1 MVEIKEKITF
11 SDFDSQKLGL
21 WLMERDAPR
30 PNVKDVIVQSIPFRD
45 GGYDFTDV
53 PGFHSYALR
62 TITYQFY
69 AFNMGYEE
77 RKKLEKEIKR
87 SLSYDYQGKLVDS
100 HDRGGH
106 WWGRCSSVKVED
118 EHERQR
124 LKVEI
129 SFLCDPYFIR
139 PVDANTCFFW
149 DEFWFP
155 DLYEQKYRYSV
166 EGFLR
171 FQFANNGQTP
181 IIPTIFTDSRIGIT
195 LNGESFE
202 LETGKNFD
210 YNISLPPGMS
220 EVSLSGFG
228 TVEFQVDEREMI

>member
-1 MVEIKEKITF
+1 MQIHV
-11 SDFDSQKLGL
+11 
-21 WLMERDAPR
+21 
-30 PNVKDVIVQSIPFRD
+30 
-45 GGYDFTDV
+45 
-53 PGFHSYALR
+53 
-62 TITYQFY
+62 
-69 AFNMGYEE
+69 
-77 RKKLEKEIKR
+77 
-87 SLSYDYQGKLVDS
+87 
-100 HDRGGH
+100 
-106 WWGRCSSVKVED
+106 
-118 EHERQR
+118 
-124 LKVEI
+124 
-129 SFLCDPYFIR
+129 
-139 PVDANTCFFW
+139 FFW

-202 LETGKNFD
+202 LEAGKNFD

-228 TVEFQVDEREMI
+228 TVEFQVDEREMPEYDSSIQYEGWTTSLEKGGISKSKVVLRTNENVMNEMPKVRSLFYAFWLENEEREPRLGYDLWLYEKAGQIPIANESNFELSKKPSKLFRETYLRKYN